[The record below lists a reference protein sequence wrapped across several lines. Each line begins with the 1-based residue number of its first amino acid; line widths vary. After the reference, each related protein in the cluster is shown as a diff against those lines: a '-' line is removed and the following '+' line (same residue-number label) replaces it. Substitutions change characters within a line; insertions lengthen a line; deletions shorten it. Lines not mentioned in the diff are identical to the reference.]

1 MKNLSYLIESELEKA
16 EVVLA
21 AKSITD
27 AIQKMAETAAKM
39 EAEDIMPLN
48 DPIRDHFGPE
58 AAAAFATAA
67 TEKVRALVQ
76 ALGDAKNGISD
87 AIARMNGEMS
97 GEPNN
102 DLATMDADANMGD
115 GAADDGQSDL
125 AAELP
130 ADAGEGEVEAPADDA
145 MAGLPSPDAAPAE
158 APKFDDDGA
167 GSLKAAGRARKESA
181 EPTKPMLES
190 VNPDRIVAQEYVG
203 MIREGKTAAEAAT
216 VITESYGLSIDDL
229 IEIVTSFKK

>member
-102 DLATMDADANMGD
+102 DLATMDADADMGD
-115 GAADDGQSDL
+115 G

-130 ADAGEGEVEAPADDA
+130 ADGGEGEAEAPTDDA

-158 APKFDDDGA
+158 APKFDDDGT